1 MTRFHNW
8 CRLMGHHPLPAAPL
22 TVAAFIGDQGGLK
35 PDLLSAEVAAID
47 EQHQALGYA
56 PPGRSDVALKA
67 FAAVHP
73 VEPPRSWPKEEKRR
87 FLELPHDLQVYFAEH
102 EDRREKEIKRV
113 FSEAA
118 VARQKLKEM
127 EADGDR
133 QDNAA

>member
-1 MTRFHNW
+1 MTRFQNW

-73 VEPPRSWPKEEKRR
+73 VEPPHSWANEEKER
-87 FLELPHDLQVYFAEH
+87 FHQLPYDLQLILS
-102 EDRREKEIKRV
+102 RRETDRAKELRRAHGDRDRAKQEL
-113 FSEAA
+113 EA
-118 VARQKLKEM
+118 LK
-127 EADGDR
+127 ADGK
-133 QDNAA
+133 QNAA

>member
-73 VEPPRSWPKEEKRR
+73 VEPPRSWTNAEKQR
-87 FLELPHDLQVYFAEH
+87 FLQLPYDLQLVMSRREA
-102 EDRREKEIKRV
+102 DREKELKRTYGERDRAKQEL
-113 FSEAA
+113 EA
-118 VARQKLKEM
+118 LK
-127 EADGDR
+127 ADGK
-133 QDNAA
+133 QNAA

>member
-1 MTRFHNW
+1 MKRFRAW
-8 CRLMGHHPLPAAPL
+8 CALMSHHHLPATPFV
-22 TVAAFIGDQGGLK
+22 VASFIGDNGGLK
-35 PDLLSAEVAAID
+35 PDELFAEVAAID

-67 FAAVHP
+67 FDAVHP

-102 EDRREKEIKRV
+102 EDRREKEIKRA

-118 VARQKLKEM
+118 AARQKLEEM
-127 EADGDR
+127 EANGAR
-133 QDNAA
+133 QANAS

>member
-73 VEPPRSWPKEEKRR
+73 VEPPRSWANEEKER
-87 FLELPHDLQVYFAEH
+87 FLRLPYDLQLVVSRREA
-102 EDRREKEIKRV
+102 DREKELKRTYGERDRV
-113 FSEAA
+113 KQELEA
-118 VARQKLKEM
+118 LK
-127 EADGDR
+127 ADGK
-133 QDNAA
+133 QNAA

>member
-1 MTRFHNW
+1 MTRFQNW
-8 CRLMGHHPLPAAPL
+8 CRLMGNHSLPAAPVV
-22 TVAAFIGDQGGLK
+22 VAAFIGDNGGLK
-35 PDLLSAEVAAID
+35 PDELLAEVAAID

-67 FAAVHP
+67 FDAVHP

-102 EDRREKEIKRV
+102 EDRREKEIKRA

-118 VARQKLKEM
+118 AARQKLEEM
-127 EADGDR
+127 EANGAR